1 MNNTCSIAVEGT
13 IESYTCESI
22 IIVANKNK
30 DGKLEFTEEQIIN
43 IVRSAYEAGKRSN
56 YIISPINPSP
66 NPTPNYPN
74 YPTYPYYP
82 YYPYYPTITWSSNSN
97 PNSSNS
103 GGNNGTK
110 N

>member
-1 MNNTCSIAVEGT
+1 MNNTCSITVEGT
-13 IESYTCESI
+13 IGAYTGEPI

-30 DGKLEFTEEQIIN
+30 DGKLEFTEEQIID
-43 IVRSAYEAGKRSN
+43 IVRSAYEAGKRSA
-56 YIISPINPSP
+56 YIITPINPSP
-66 NPTPNYPN
+66 NPTPN